1 MSDEYPWL
9 GRRTWTPTEAAAAL
23 PLVRRIVEDLVLTY
37 RRWQETVE
45 AFEYATSGSKA
56 DEPNPDAEQLMVNAQ
71 KRAAEI
77 DGFRA
82 ELAQLDIRVTRVEC
96 GVIAFRSEKAGE
108 AVPLFWVPGAA
119 APGYDCPESVTVKG
133 TSIS

>member
-1 MSDEYPWL
+1 MSEEYPWL
-9 GRRTWTPTEAAAAL
+9 GRRSWTQTEAAAAL

-56 DEPNPDAEQLMVNAQ
+56 DAPNPDAEQLMANAQ
-71 KRAAEI
+71 QRAAEI

-82 ELAQLDIRVTRVEC
+82 ELAQLDIRVKRVER

-108 AVPLFWVPGAA
+108 TVPLFWVPGAA
-119 APGYDCPESVTVKG
+119 VPVYDCPESVTV
-133 TSIS
+133 